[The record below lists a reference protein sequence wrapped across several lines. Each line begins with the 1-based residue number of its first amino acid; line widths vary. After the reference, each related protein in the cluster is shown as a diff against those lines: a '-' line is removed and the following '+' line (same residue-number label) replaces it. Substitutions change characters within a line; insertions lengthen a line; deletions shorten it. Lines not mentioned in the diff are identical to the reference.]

1 MPGTR
6 ANENCPGYENC
17 SSSDPRVWN
26 LQDIQEQDT
35 NTYSIIHPRDQG
47 VRKNA
52 GLFFMAYESFQ
63 PKFDEC
69 NFYDRYSSYPYILT
83 YFT

>member
-17 SSSDPRVWN
+17 SSDPTVWN
-26 LQDIQEQDT
+26 LQDVQEQDT

-47 VRKNA
+47 VQKMLGFSLWGTKVFSPNLGNA
-52 GLFFMAYESFQ
+52 TFRTGIVVIHVY
-63 PKFDEC
+63 
-69 NFYDRYSSYPYILT
+69 
-83 YFT
+83 